1 MYDIKIPDDMGLWNE
16 YDTLKKRKLE
26 DGLVEIT

>member
-1 MYDIKIPDDMGLWNE
+1 MYDIKIPDDVGLWNE
-16 YDTLKKRKLE
+16 YDALKKRKLE